1 MFRWKCVSLQ
11 LLVRWPH
18 DVDRSRVPNEHH
30 WKALLFKY
38 IPFIYLKLIITQ
50 LFPISAESPKYIE
63 SSGIHLSGERVFIEH
78 LSQIAENNVK
88 MINSWFCCRSQTSG
102 SLSSGSCPP
111 ITIAHEDAIVER
123 NYKKVRN
130 PSFFQV
136 WRINLTEWNQC
147 VNSVHNL
154 LKY

>member
-11 LLVRWPH
+11 LLVRWPD

-30 WKALLFKY
+30 WKTLLFKY

-88 MINSWFCCRSQTSG
+88 MINSWFCFRSQTSALRKPLKWK
-102 SLSSGSCPP
+102 LSS
-111 ITIAHEDAIVER
+111 ITIAHEDTIKESQ
-123 NYKKVRN
+123 K
-130 PSFFQV
+130 SIIFQV

-147 VNSVHNL
+147 ANCARNL